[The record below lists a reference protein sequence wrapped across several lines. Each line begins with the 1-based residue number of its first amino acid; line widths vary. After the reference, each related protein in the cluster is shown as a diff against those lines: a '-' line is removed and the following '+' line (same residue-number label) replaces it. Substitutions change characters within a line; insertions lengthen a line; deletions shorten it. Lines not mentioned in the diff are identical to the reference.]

1 MRLPFFNLF
10 DSLYRENAN
19 VFDFIQLITG
29 RQYYNPTADLCIDGF
44 PRSANSFAVNLVQT
58 ARPDLK
64 INHHLHSPV
73 IIKKAVRDEMP
84 IFILFRN
91 PEDAV
96 TSEYIRLKFSE
107 ERTPD
112 VKWLINRYIRY
123 YNIVEVHV
131 EDVFTVSFEKV
142 TQTPVDYLKYV
153 FSKLGLD
160 NERDYLEVVNETKIM
175 GRAKITENIIYT
187 TSIPTRERDDYK
199 NHVKRN
205 IISKYDFSQAF
216 KIYQTIAEKLP
227 Q

>member
-1 MRLPFFNLF
+1 MRLPFFNLL

>member
-1 MRLPFFNLF
+1 LRLPFFILF
-10 DSLYRENAN
+10 DSLYRENVY
-19 VFDFIQLITG
+19 VFDFIQFITG
-29 RQYYNPTADLCIDGF
+29 QQYYNPKADLCIDGF
-44 PRSANSFAVNLVQT
+44 PRSANSFAVNLVHT
-58 ARPDLK
+58 TCPDLK

-73 IIKKAVRDEMP
+73 IIKKAVRDEIP
-84 IFILFRN
+84 IFILIRD

-96 TSEYIRLKFSE
+96 TSEYIRLKYSE

-112 VKWLINRYIRY
+112 VKWLINRYIKY
-123 YNIVEVHV
+123 YNIVKGYV
-131 EDVFTVSFEKV
+131 EDVFTVSFETV
-142 TQTPVDYLKYV
+142 TQNPVEYLKYI
-153 FSKLGLD
+153 FSKLGLN

-187 TSIPTRERDDYK
+187 TSIPTKERDEYK

-205 IISKYDFSQAF
+205 IRSKYDFSQAI

>member
-1 MRLPFFNLF
+1 LRLPFFNLF
-10 DSLYRENAN
+10 DSLYRENAY

-29 RQYYNPTADLCIDGF
+29 RHYYNPTADLCIDGF

-58 ARPDLK
+58 ARPDLR

-107 ERTPD
+107 ERIPD

-123 YNIVEVHV
+123 YNIVQVHV

-142 TQTPVDYLKYV
+142 TQTPVEYLKYV
-153 FSKLGLD
+153 FSKLGFD
-160 NERDYLEVVNETKIM
+160 NEGDYLEVVNETKII

-187 TSIPTRERDDYK
+187 TSIPTRERDEYK

-205 IISKYDFSQAF
+205 IMSKYDFSQAI